1 MIDESDK
8 SLFRNAVEQQKTF
21 DKDSNNKNHPVKN
34 KLNKPF
40 ENYKYLYEPNITGS
54 EPVIHFKVGLS
65 PKIIKKMKQGNI
77 AIFYQM
83 NLNLTFDFLIFKIN

>member
-65 PKIIKKMKQGNI
+65 PKIIKKMKKISIHSGK
-77 AIFYQM
+77 
-83 NLNLTFDFLIFKIN
+83 KINSSLNKLQILKKN